1 MYGGDALR
9 RNDFAK
15 NKVAHLPSG
24 GNGAGCSRRIAIFAN
39 FGWAEKKP
47 GDIINGA

>member
-1 MYGGDALR
+1 MYEGDPLR

-15 NKVAHLPSG
+15 NKLAHMSSG
-24 GNGAGCSRRIAIFAN
+24 VKDAGGSRQIAIFAN

-47 GDIINGA
+47 GDIISGA